1 MESQFRFVFI
11 ILCCTVVLIFTVY
24 LHSSGNRIFYKI
36 CTTKTEQNYLKQQL
50 WQKQLQLESLTNP
63 AAISN
68 HLKQQ

>member
-11 ILCCTVVLIFTVY
+11 VLCCTVVLIFTIY
-24 LHSSGNRIFYKI
+24 LHSDGSRIFYKI
-36 CTTKTEQNYLKQQL
+36 CTTKSEQNYLKQQL

-68 HLKQQ
+68 RFEQQ